1 MINNGNM
8 HSLEIQHTEAKKDRK
23 VALIYSLGSVVLFI
37 LITIFMRFTI
47 KPPLPVDLPPLK
59 SDEVIEMFEVDRTN
73 VKITDEAGSEGQEGG
88 DPSDAPLSDPQ
99 PQSEQILTQNSPSE
113 NQAFS
118 GKSNNNNT
126 ENNPTNTT
134 TSTSPSK
141 NPWGS
146 GGSGGGDKGGRG
158 GKGFGDDTGTGTG
171 EGGPGSGSGKTER
184 AARTRLTSPEAVV
197 DSDQSGVVYIQV
209 TINAEG
215 DVIKAISLSGETTI
229 TNQRVI
235 NQVLGN
241 VKKQVKYNKVPNSTP
256 QTQRLRIDVKAQ

>member
-23 VALIYSLGSVVLFI
+23 VALIYSIGSVILFI
-37 LITIFMRFTI
+37 LITIFMRFSI

-73 VKITDEAGSEGQEGG
+73 VKITDEAGSEGQQGG

-99 PQSEQILTQNSPSE
+99 PQSEQILTQNTASE
-113 NQAFS
+113 TQAFS
-118 GKSNNNNT
+118 GNSNNNNT
-126 ENNPTNTT
+126 ENNSTNTS

-141 NPWGS
+141 NPFGT
-146 GGSGGGDKGGRG
+146 GGSGGGNGGGRG
-158 GKGFGDDTGTGTG
+158 GSGFGKDNGTGTG
-171 EGGPGSGSGKTER
+171 EGGAGSGSGKTER
-184 AARTRLTSPEAVV
+184 AARTRLTSADAIL

-215 DVIKAISLSGETTI
+215 DVIKAISLNGETTI
-229 TNQRVI
+229 TNQRIIKQVI
-235 NQVLGN
+235 DN
-241 VKKQVKYNKVPNSTP
+241 VKKQVKYNKMPGTAP
-256 QTQRLRIDVKAQ
+256 QSQRLRIDVKAQ